1 MIFEIISMGPKIA
14 MLMQNDLWNDISAF
28 LHLLLDP
35 IFLALEDLALRRTIL
50 STVIWSCIIICGLVF
65 VVFEF
70 PSVIDMIMGSQAKPV
85 KVATKI
91 AGRVKTQSESTSASR
106 HQISRDKAQKERDR
120 REKAVRE
127 TGVRVA
133 AKLVKDRDLYRLTV
147 GINNGSTSH
156 IDMVVVDLDLP
167 SGIDA
172 EIGSF
177 RMQRLG
183 TIQAGEVKSVDF
195 MLRPMGGDPL
205 EIGGHVE
212 FLGASYEVSKIPL
225 PPPDM
230 EGIESE

>member
-1 MIFEIISMGPKIA
+1 MTLEILSIGPRLA
-14 MLMQNDLWNDISAF
+14 MLLQNDLWNDISAF

-35 IFLALEDLALRRTIL
+35 IFIALEDIALRRTIL
-50 STVIWSCIIICGLVF
+50 STVIWSCLVICGLVF
-65 VVFEF
+65 VVYEF
-70 PSVIDMIMGSQAKPV
+70 PSVINLIMGTQKKPI
-85 KVATKI
+85 KATSTQ
-91 AGRVKTQSESTSASR
+91 AGRPRTETESSSASR

-120 REKAVRE
+120 REQAVRE

-133 AKLVKDRDLYRLTV
+133 ARIFRERELLRLTV
-147 GINNGSTSH
+147 GVRNGSSSH

-172 EIGSF
+172 ETGSF

-183 TIQAGEVKSVDF
+183 TINAGESKSVDF
-195 MLRPMGGDPL
+195 ILRPMGGDPR

-225 PPPDM
+225 PEPEM
-230 EGIESE
+230 GGAASE

>member
-1 MIFEIISMGPKIA
+1 MILEILSINPRLV

-35 IFLALEDLALRRTIL
+35 IFIALEDLALRRTIL
-50 STVIWSCIIICGLVF
+50 STMIWSCLVICGLVF
-65 VVFEF
+65 VVYEF
-70 PSVIDMIMGSQAKPV
+70 PALIGLIMGTQKKPV
-85 KVATKI
+85 KVATEQ
-91 AGRVKTQSESTSASR
+91 AGKPRTRVESSSASR
-106 HQISRDKAQKERDR
+106 HQISRDKVQKEREK
-120 REKAVRE
+120 REQAVRE

-133 AKLVKDRDLYRLTV
+133 AKLVRERELIRLTV
-147 GINNGSTSH
+147 GIKNGSTTH

-167 SGIDA
+167 PGIDA

-183 TIQAGEVKSVDF
+183 TINAGESKSVDF
-195 MLRPMGGDPL
+195 LLRPMGGDPA

-225 PPPDM
+225 PSPEM
-230 EGIESE
+230 EGMTVE

>member
-1 MIFEIISMGPKIA
+1 MTIEILSIGPKLA
-14 MLMQNDLWNDISAF
+14 MMLQGDLWADISTF

-35 IFLALEDLALRRTIL
+35 ILIVLQDVGLRSTIL
-50 STVIWSCIIICGLVF
+50 STVIWSFFVICGLVF
-65 VVFEF
+65 VVYEF
-70 PSVIDMIMGSQAKPV
+70 PSIIRILTGATMTPTKKKAKTAA
-85 KVATKI
+85 VA
-91 AGRVKTQSESTSASR
+91 KTQSETASASR

-120 REKAVRE
+120 REKAVKE
-127 TGVRVA
+127 TGVDVA
-133 AKLVKDRDLYRLTV
+133 AKIERERELLRLTV
-147 GINNGSTSH
+147 AIMNGSNSH

-183 TIQAGEVKSVDF
+183 TINAGETKTVDF
-195 MLRPMGGDPL
+195 MLRPMGGEPS

-225 PPPDM
+225 PVPEM
-230 EGIESE
+230 EGIDSE

>member
-1 MIFEIISMGPKIA
+1 MIHEILSIGPKLA

-35 IFLALEDLALRRTIL
+35 ILFAFEDVVLRRTLL
-50 STVIWSCIIICGLVF
+50 STMIWSCLVICGLVF
-65 VVFEF
+65 VIYEF
-70 PSVIDMIMGSQAKPV
+70 PSVIGLIMGTSKKPVIIATKKTAKP
-85 KVATKI
+85 
-91 AGRVKTQSESTSASR
+91 RTQVESTSASR
-106 HQISRDKAQKERDR
+106 HQISRDKAQKEREK
-120 REKAVRE
+120 REQAVRE

-133 AKLVKDRDLYRLTV
+133 AKLVRERELIRLTV
-147 GINNGSTSH
+147 GIKNGSTSH

-167 SGIDA
+167 PGIDA

-183 TIQAGEVKSVDF
+183 TINAGESKSVDF
-195 MLRPMGGDPL
+195 ILRPMGGDPA

-225 PPPDM
+225 PAPQM
-230 EGIESE
+230 EGIDSE